1 MKIIQYLYNT
11 NISKK
16 KKTFNS
22 NPGDM
27 QKDKY
32 KLQNDDS

>member
-11 NISKK
+11 NISK